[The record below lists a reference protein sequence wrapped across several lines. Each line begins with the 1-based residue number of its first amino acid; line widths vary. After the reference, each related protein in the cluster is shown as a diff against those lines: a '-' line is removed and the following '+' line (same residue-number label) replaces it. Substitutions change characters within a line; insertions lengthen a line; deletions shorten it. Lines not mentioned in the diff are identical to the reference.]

1 MVKFT
6 VEATLAMN
14 AAMYLEDKD
23 TVAYKTFHV
32 RPRSRRPRSAARAPA
47 SLSEKPTTDETPAK
61 RQLSRTE
68 RRYFQRVVVPLVVF
82 QTLTFSRLPSLL
94 VVLRFAGG

>member
-1 MVKFT
+1 MKFT

-47 SLSEKPTTDETPAK
+47 SLSEKPTTTDETPAK

-82 QTLTFSRLPSLL
+82 PTLTFSRLPSLL
-94 VVLRFAGG
+94 VVLRVAGG